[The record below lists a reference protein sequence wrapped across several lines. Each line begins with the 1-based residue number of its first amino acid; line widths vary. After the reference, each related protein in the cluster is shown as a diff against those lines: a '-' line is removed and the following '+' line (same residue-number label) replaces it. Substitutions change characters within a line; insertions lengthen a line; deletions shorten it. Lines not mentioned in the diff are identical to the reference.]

1 MTYSVKRDDAF
12 IEEFIEHYGVENI
25 PDPYQYPKRFEF
37 LVKTYEY
44 YKYRQEMK
52 GSADGR

>member
-1 MTYSVKRDDAF
+1 MTYSAKRDDAF

-37 LVKTYEY
+37 LVKSFEY
-44 YKYRQEMK
+44 YKHMQEIK
-52 GSADGR
+52 RSTT